1 MAQISKR
8 INKNG
13 EEVYKIRVSC
23 GYDYKGRQ
31 KTKTMTFKPQSTS
44 KKKIEKEVTKAAVL
58 FEEKWNSNEM
68 VRRSVK
74 FAEIADEYL
83 QYETDKGKLKTGSL
97 EVYKGLRDRTYPYL
111 GHLYIDKIKRSTIQK
126 FILYLAKG
134 ADGKQAL
141 KQKTQKNYLAF
152 VSNVFNYAVKY
163 EYVQDNPC
171 RNIDVTETNTKERD
185 PYTLDE
191 EVALLQRFD
200 ERNVP
205 VHYKVFFMLL
215 MYLGLRKG
223 EALAIEWKDIDIQS
237 KTVFI
242 HRNSQYQ
249 NASTGIYTTAPKTK
263 GSIRNL
269 RLPQEIIDLLP
280 QLKEEQEKTMLAV
293 GDNWVEY
300 DRLFTTWNGEPMR
313 PNRPYS
319 WLKKFCEREDLPFKG
334 LHSFRHA
341 LVTNLVHTNTDVA
354 TVSSIVGHSNPN
366 ITLGIYTHEIKEATA
381 AGCDAMSNLILQA
394 KEKAKS

>member
-23 GYDYKGRQ
+23 GYDYKGHQ

-58 FEEKWNSNEM
+58 FEEKWNSNEI
-68 VRRSVK
+68 VQRSVK

-83 QYETDKGKLKTGSL
+83 QYETDKGKLKKGSL
-97 EVYKGLRDRTYPYL
+97 EVYKGLRERTYPYL
-111 GHLYIDKIKRSTIQK
+111 GHLYMDKIKRSTIQK

-163 EYVQDNPC
+163 EFVQDNPC
-171 RNIDVTETNTKERD
+171 RNIDVTETKNKERD

-191 EVALLQRFD
+191 EVTLLQRFD

-223 EALAIEWKDIDIQS
+223 EALAIEWKDIDACLCFGRVDLCIAQLAAR
-237 KTVFI
+237 
-242 HRNSQYQ
+242 HRFVDVN
-249 NASTGIYTTAPKTK
+249 G
-263 GSIRNL
+263 
-269 RLPQEIIDLLP
+269 
-280 QLKEEQEKTMLAV
+280 LAFEV
-293 GDNWVEY
+293 DI
-300 DRLFTTWNGEPMR
+300 
-313 PNRPYS
+313 
-319 WLKKFCEREDLPFKG
+319 
-334 LHSFRHA
+334 LHRQR
-341 LVTNLVHTNTDVA
+341 
-354 TVSSIVGHSNPN
+354 
-366 ITLGIYTHEIKEATA
+366 A
-381 AGCDAMSNLILQA
+381 AFADSDTR
-394 KEKAKS
+394 KH